1 MFRLRLIWSR
11 WLSHLTHPGEWS
23 GQCKAGPIPA
33 MPCHPHAG
41 PQGSQAQMAR
51 RAWLGGFVL
60 DLMLAALFNRP
71 KPFSW
76 GLPASSGFVGFVLL
90 MVVNFHCF

>member
-1 MFRLRLIWSR
+1 MS
-11 WLSHLTHPGEWS
+11 
-23 GQCKAGPIPA
+23 
-33 MPCHPHAG
+33 CHPHAG

-51 RAWLGGFVL
+51 KAWLGGLFL